1 MSLWHFMAAISG
13 YGKAN
18 GWNPSAGG
26 KPMSMDRMR
35 ELGIMGA

>member
-18 GWNPSAGG
+18 GWKAGSG
-26 KPMSMDRMR
+26 EKPMSAERMR